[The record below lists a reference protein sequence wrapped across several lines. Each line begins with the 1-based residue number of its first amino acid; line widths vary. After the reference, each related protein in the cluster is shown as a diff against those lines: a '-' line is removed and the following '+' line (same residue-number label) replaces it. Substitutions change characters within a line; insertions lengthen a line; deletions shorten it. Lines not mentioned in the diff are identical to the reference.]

1 MNQLMGVMQVALD
14 FLGLVGRPVDLAA
27 LDKLVKR
34 VAGVQLSSQVLE
46 ITLAVFGDE
55 HGLLDAELLLDTL
68 RNKNLV
74 WRRKGGPGAP
84 SLLQYLMPQW

>member
-1 MNQLMGVMQVALD
+1 VALD

-27 LDKLVKR
+27 LDKLVTR
-34 VAGVQLSSQVLE
+34 VAGVQLSSEVLE
-46 ITLAVFGDE
+46 VTLAVFGDE

-74 WRRKGGPGAP
+74 WRRK
-84 SLLQYLMPQW
+84 